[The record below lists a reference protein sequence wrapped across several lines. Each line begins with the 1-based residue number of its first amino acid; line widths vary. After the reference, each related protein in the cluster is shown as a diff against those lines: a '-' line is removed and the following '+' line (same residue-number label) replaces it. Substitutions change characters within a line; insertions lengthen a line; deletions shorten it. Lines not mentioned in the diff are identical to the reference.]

1 MEVLIKIA
9 QLIVSLSILVLLHEM
24 GHFIF
29 ARIFKTRVEK
39 FYLFFN
45 PWFSIFK
52 IKRGETTYGLG
63 WLPLGGYVKI
73 SGMIDESMDKD
84 AMKQP
89 PQPWEFRSKPAW
101 QRLIIMLGGVT
112 VNLLLGFFIYWM
124 ILFTWGDT
132 KLPNSSLTDGVW
144 VTDSLAYDIGIQNG
158 DKILSANNK
167 EITYFTDI
175 LPEMAFGGTLELERD
190 GEEIQLQLPAD
201 LIGQLVDRKTRSF
214 LIAPRIPFIIAE
226 VPDTSINAN
235 SGFLPG
241 DRILSVGD
249 VEVKWYDQFVDS
261 DVHYADTTVALT
273 VMRNDSLISFDA
285 HLDANGKFQVLTA
298 MLSFGDMRTMGIY
311 EFKEV
316 HYGFFESFPAGFY
329 MARDKLTFYVKQIG
343 LFFKPETGA
352 YKGLGGFGTI
362 TNMFPGKW
370 NWEAFWSMTAF
381 LSLILAFM
389 NILPIPAL
397 DGGHVMFLLV
407 EMVSGRKPGDKFMEY
422 AQVAGMIL
430 LLGLL
435 VAANGN
441 DIIRGCM

>member
-298 MLSFGDMRTMGIY
+298 MLSFSDMRTMGIY